1 MSTNKVVNYRTTYST
16 GSALKDAY
24 ETVKPGVQVVLFH
37 GKSAKPWATLT
48 GFPKHVEV
56 AVPSTTTNDQSADDF
71 SELVP
76 AAEVTGWDFNE
87 SLNEWVG
94 NFKYAKNLATV
105 NKADGFERFTPTKPA
120 AKKVPAKTTPR
131 KVTAPKPAAKKPAA
145 VKVVAKS
152 TRTVISRKVNG
163 KVVKPIAKQVT
174 VEVVTLKKGDK
185 FMRYGKTYNV
195 AVKQRNG
202 EVKVNGPAG
211 FTTFANDTK
220 VKVLAT
226 A

>member
-1 MSTNKVVNYRTTYST
+1 MSTNKVITYRTSNVTSNVM
-16 GSALKDAY
+16 KDAY
-24 ETVKPGVQVVLFH
+24 ETVKPGVQVVLFY
-37 GKSAKPWATLT
+37 GKSNTLWAILT
-48 GFPKHVEV
+48 GFQKHVEV
-56 AVPSTTTNDQSADDF
+56 AVPSTTTNDQIADDF

-76 AAEVTGWDFNE
+76 DAEIDGWVFNE
-87 SLNEWVG
+87 ELNEWTAD
-94 NFKYAKNLATV
+94 FKYAKNLTTV
-105 NKADGFERFTPTKPA
+105 SKADGFERITLKKPA
-120 AKKVPAKTTPR
+120 AAKP
-131 KVTAPKPAAKKPAA
+131 VAAKKPAA

>member
-1 MSTNKVVNYRTTYST
+1 MSTNKVINYRTTYST

-37 GKSAKPWATLT
+37 GKSSKPWATLT
-48 GFPKHVEV
+48 GFPKHVEI
-56 AVPSTTTNDQSADDF
+56 AVPSTVINDQNADDF

-76 AAEVTGWDFNE
+76 AAEITGWDFNE
-87 SLNEWVG
+87 NLNEWIG

-105 NKADGFERFTPTKPA
+105 SKADGFEQFTPTKPA
-120 AKKVPAKTTPR
+120 AKKVPAKTTTR
-131 KVTAPKPAAKKPAA
+131 KVAVRKTAAKPAAKKVAA
-145 VKVVAKS
+145 KT

-163 KVVKPIAKQVT
+163 KVVKPTAQQVT
-174 VEVVTLKKGDK
+174 VEVATLKKGDK